1 MKKLI
6 LLGSLILSLNL
17 FAQEIYE
24 ETVNKIDMKEL
35 TQTYSKEKI
44 NNSLNGYKN
53 LNKEDLKTLS
63 EKAVLVDIGAIT
75 VDELN
80 TSKNIEKILND
91 YTADYLDR
99 SENSL
104 GNISDKNI
112 VERINKKYSSFK
124 VIEKNPLID
133 TLNEALAEGL
143 TTGYNV
149 KNNSEHANFNPALSL
164 TYGHN
169 NIKHAGQLITLMKS
183 ENIDAKIQIE
193 PKTSAYLHMADWGEP
208 AKPNIVMDNGQ
219 IVITPL
225 EYDLQF
231 EFANNEDKIKF
242 IKAVEKYAKKDD
254 ANEKGLIFDAW
265 WQPFMQT
272 EKVDGFYLLTV
283 NIASL
288 GDYTAY
294 VLTLPEKSEA
304 LMKKL
309 SENKNIT
316 LTKKDVY
323 VNPSFYR
330 FMLGEY
336 K

>member
-6 LLGSLILSLNL
+6 LLGSFILSLNL

-35 TQTYSKEKI
+35 AQTYSKEKI

-53 LNKEDLKTLS
+53 LNKEDIKTLS

-75 VDELN
+75 IDELN
-80 TSKNIEKILND
+80 TNKNIEKILND

-112 VERINKKYSSFK
+112 VERINKKYSTFK
-124 VIEKNPLID
+124 VIEKNSLID
-133 TLNEALAEGL
+133 TLNEALAEGF

-149 KNNSEHANFNPALSL
+149 KNNSEHANFNPSLSL

-169 NIKHAGQLITLMKS
+169 NIKHAGQLIALMKS

-283 NIASL
+283 NMASL

-294 VLTLPEKSEA
+294 ILTLPEKSEA

-309 SENKNIT
+309 SENKDIT

>member
-1 MKKLI
+1 MKKII
-6 LLGSLILSLNL
+6 LLGSLILSINL
-17 FAQEIYE
+17 FAQGIYE

-35 TQTYSKEKI
+35 AQTYSKEKI

-53 LNKEDLKTLS
+53 LNKEDIKTLS

-75 VDELN
+75 IDELN
-80 TSKNIEKILND
+80 TNKNIEKILND

-124 VIEKNPLID
+124 VIEKNSLID

-169 NIKHAGQLITLMKS
+169 NIKHAGQLIALMKS

-283 NIASL
+283 NMASL
-288 GDYTAY
+288 GNYTAY

>member
-112 VERINKKYSSFK
+112 VERINKKYSTFK

-169 NIKHAGQLITLMKS
+169 NIKHAGQLIALMKS

-283 NIASL
+283 NMASL

>member
-1 MKKLI
+1 MKKII
-6 LLGSLILSLNL
+6 LLGSLILSINL
-17 FAQEIYE
+17 FAQGIYE

-35 TQTYSKEKI
+35 AQTYSKEKI

-53 LNKEDLKTLS
+53 LNKEDIKTLS

-75 VDELN
+75 IDELN
-80 TSKNIEKILND
+80 TNKNIEKILND

-112 VERINKKYSSFK
+112 VQRINKKYSSFK
-124 VIEKNPLID
+124 VIEKNSLID

-169 NIKHAGQLITLMKS
+169 NIKHAGQLIALMKS

-283 NIASL
+283 NMASL
-288 GDYTAY
+288 GNYTAY